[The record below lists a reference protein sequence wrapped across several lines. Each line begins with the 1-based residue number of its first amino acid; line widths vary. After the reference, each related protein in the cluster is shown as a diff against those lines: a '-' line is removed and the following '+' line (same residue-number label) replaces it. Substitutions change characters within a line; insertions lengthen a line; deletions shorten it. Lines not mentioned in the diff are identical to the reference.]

1 MKIIIS
7 PAKIQ
12 ETRAFNQLEGSG
24 LIFPKITKKIQNT
37 LKTFSMSDLEKIM
50 KIKNRLLIDTFN
62 DIHEPREDAL
72 AIDLYKGLV
81 FKEINIHSYDPH
93 QIYYLEEHL
102 RILSALYGVVKPSTC
117 IKAYRLDFTMKKIGI
132 DLYDLWRDP
141 LNQYF
146 KNETIVNLASK
157 EFSDLIDWP
166 MLNIHFKEEQSD
178 GSLKVVTVRAKK
190 GRGLMV
196 DYMVS
201 HTIDDLENLKNFNEM
216 GYSYS
221 KEHSSDMDW
230 VFLSKYE

>member
-12 ETRAFNQLEGSG
+12 ETRAFKKLEGSG
-24 LIFPKITKKIQNT
+24 LIFPKTTKKIHNT
-37 LKTFSMSDLEKIM
+37 LKTFSMNDLEHIM
-50 KIKNRLLIDTFN
+50 KIKNKLLMDTFK

-93 QIYYLEEHL
+93 QLYYLENHL

-117 IKAYRLDFTMKKIGI
+117 IKPYRLDFTMKKLGI
-132 DLYDLWRDP
+132 DLYGLWKETI
-141 LNQYF
+141 NQYF
-146 KNETIVNLASK
+146 KDETIVNLASK

-166 MLNIHFKEEQSD
+166 MLSIHFKEEQSD

-190 GRGLMV
+190 ARGLMV

-201 HTIDDLENLKNFNEM
+201 QTIEDLENLKKFNEM

-221 KEHSSDMDW
+221 KEYSSQWDW